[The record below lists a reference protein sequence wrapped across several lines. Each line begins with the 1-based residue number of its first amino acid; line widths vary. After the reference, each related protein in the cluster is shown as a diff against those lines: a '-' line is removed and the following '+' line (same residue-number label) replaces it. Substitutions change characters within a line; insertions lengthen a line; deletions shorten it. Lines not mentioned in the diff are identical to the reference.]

1 MLVEEKT
8 VKRLRQKDK
17 DAFNEVYYAYHN
29 LLFYLILQIVGNE
42 TVAEDLTQDAFL
54 KMLENICLLKRA
66 SGFHSY
72 LLTIAKRSAFEYVR
86 KKKEDELLEP
96 ERLGV
101 EEQPTFLLAELHD
114 FLDEKENLVMVL
126 HVVYEFSF
134 QEIEEVAN
142 IPHSTAKRIYDGAL
156 KKARE
161 HYGVRL

>member
-1 MLVEEKT
+1 MLQQKAFALCADFCIGNQFFYYIQLVITREDYL
-8 VKRLRQKDK
+8 LR
-17 DAFNEVYYAYHN
+17 
-29 LLFYLILQIVGNE
+29 
-42 TVAEDLTQDAFL
+42 
-54 KMLENICLLKRA
+54 
-66 SGFHSY
+66 FHSY
-72 LLTIAKRSAFEYVR
+72 LLTIAKRNAFEYVR

-142 IPHSTAKRIYDGAL
+142 IPHSTAKRIYDSAL